1 MKRPHEDE
9 PSTPT
14 SSKRTKASAAAS
26 TPEAR
31 LRRLETIQA
40 ALLTAGKSS
49 QPGPSSSAHDD
60 TGFIEGAQLP
70 SQPDDDDPFID
81 RGSPSSA
88 HPHVSFNP
96 LVKIERQSQSP
107 GFSPSPSV
115 TVRSRMSMSET
126 SDDVLTPVREHII
139 GLERK
144 IRALTQSA
152 QAKDKRIRELE
163 GDKTKLQE
171 EVQGLS
177 NDLKQ

>member
-1 MKRPHEDE
+1 
-9 PSTPT
+9 
-14 SSKRTKASAAAS
+14 
-26 TPEAR
+26 
-31 LRRLETIQA
+31 
-40 ALLTAGKSS
+40 
-49 QPGPSSSAHDD
+49 
-60 TGFIEGAQLP
+60 
-70 SQPDDDDPFID
+70 
-81 RGSPSSA
+81 
-88 HPHVSFNP
+88 
-96 LVKIERQSQSP
+96 
-107 GFSPSPSV
+107 
-115 TVRSRMSMSET
+115 MSET